1 MKYRLVALDVDGTLI
16 DNNNKITQKT
26 KDAIQKASQK
36 GIVITISTGRP
47 IQATLP
53 LLDEL
58 EIDMPFI
65 AYNGAMV
72 VLGKSGEILY
82 DMSLEPGDAQEIYQ
96 LGLEYDT
103 TIMVWSK
110 NRLYVSRSDERARLY
125 GKQARTAPELLTSPG
140 TVFQRGVT
148 KILWYDDVP
157 TINRYVEEMSSR
169 LKCDVNY
176 HTSKPFYLEFV
187 NKNVSKSLALQKIGE
202 HYGISR
208 EEMIAIGDGFND
220 LSMIEYAD
228 LGVAMGNADVEI
240 KNRADYVTLGNDEDG
255 AAVVIEKFVL

>member
-36 GIVITISTGRP
+36 GVIITISTGRP

-96 LGLEYDT
+96 LGLEYDRRS
-103 TIMVWSK
+103 WSG
-110 NRLYVSRSDERARLY
+110 R
-125 GKQARTAPELLTSPG
+125 RTSC
-140 TVFQRGVT
+140 
-148 KILWYDDVP
+148 
-157 TINRYVEEMSSR
+157 M
-169 LKCDVNY
+169 
-176 HTSKPFYLEFV
+176 
-187 NKNVSKSLALQKIGE
+187 
-202 HYGISR
+202 
-208 EEMIAIGDGFND
+208 
-220 LSMIEYAD
+220 
-228 LGVAMGNADVEI
+228 
-240 KNRADYVTLGNDEDG
+240 
-255 AAVVIEKFVL
+255 